1 MDINLI
7 HIILIFLITVC
18 VAYVFGLI
26 LINLVD
32 NRLSKIKLNIP
43 KQDVII
49 NGTSI
54 EHFVS
59 ANNNSNSSNNS
70 NNSNINSS
78 NNSNNSSNSTENNQ
92 NNDINNKK
100 NNNNKINNSSVN
112 SNFDEDYYKMR
123 NDDSLVEG
131 FNNDFTNKNA
141 EWKISEKNKYKT
153 CYKNHQHV
161 KDGRNTECL
170 YGITNYSDPYDMS
183 PIDLRLFTLNYPPN
197 MTMQDYINWLWC
209 FKDMED
215 QLPYNHLKNLMK
227 IKNGQ
232 ELIQEDGV
240 TPPPSYTYPPM
251 DTETYF
257 KQMYNGA
264 NEFNIAGPLNS
275 GTGPMLGA
283 NYGEY
288 SEFSQNQ
295 NLFGLSGTI
304 RNKDIYLKEN
314 SKKLHDKIFPRDSNF
329 IRMDD
334 EYENYHIKSV
344 EI

>member
-1 MDINLI
+1 
-7 HIILIFLITVC
+7 
-18 VAYVFGLI
+18 
-26 LINLVD
+26 
-32 NRLSKIKLNIP
+32 
-43 KQDVII
+43 
-49 NGTSI
+49 
-54 EHFVS
+54 
-59 ANNNSNSSNNS
+59 
-70 NNSNINSS
+70 
-78 NNSNNSSNSTENNQ
+78 
-92 NNDINNKK
+92 
-100 NNNNKINNSSVN
+100 
-112 SNFDEDYYKMR
+112 
-123 NDDSLVEG
+123 
-131 FNNDFTNKNA
+131 
-141 EWKISEKNKYKT
+141 
-153 CYKNHQHV
+153 
-161 KDGRNTECL
+161 
-170 YGITNYSDPYDMS
+170 MS